1 MRTKSKCT
9 QYGNSTVK
17 FNCVNDEDEEKKNL
31 HHIHKNKLPCQRS
44 SQNFFIFNKLM
55 SFDLK
60 YIVENKCLHKYASLS
75 PSIVNRCSYGSC
87 GREPRATVAGCLVL
101 TTGALNSFRGV
112 SFLLARAISWWKTAK
127 LEAHLSKCH
136 TPVSPLYSRYYNHFT
151 HISCTLF
158 HLL

>member
-1 MRTKSKCT
+1 
-9 QYGNSTVK
+9 
-17 FNCVNDEDEEKKNL
+17 
-31 HHIHKNKLPCQRS
+31 
-44 SQNFFIFNKLM
+44 M

-75 PSIVNRCSYGSC
+75 TSIVNRCNYGPC

-101 TTGALNSFRGV
+101 TTEALNSFKGV
-112 SFLLARAISWWKTAK
+112 SFLLARAISWRKTAK
-127 LEAHLSKCH
+127 LQAHLSKCH

-158 HLL
+158 HLLWHGWPQLVGPQDASVMYLDLSPVINSNDLSLVLFKWGKCSCK